1 MLLATAA
8 EQFGYKMMYPK
19 YLGGALA
26 VTWSDFYKINGYPNR
41 YFYMYIVCIF
51 LGAGCVQCV
60 TIFYRSV
67 KFRYLVYLTAA
78 IDYPI
83 ARADPNP

>member
-26 VTWSDFYKINGYPNR
+26 VTWNDFYEINGYPNR
-41 YFYMYIVCIF
+41 YLLKSKIHINHY
-51 LGAGCVQCV
+51 
-60 TIFYRSV
+60 
-67 KFRYLVYLTAA
+67 
-78 IDYPI
+78 
-83 ARADPNP
+83 

>member
-26 VTWSDFYKINGYPNR
+26 VTWNDFYKINGYPNR
-41 YFYMYIVCIF
+41 Y
-51 LGAGCVQCV
+51 LK
-60 TIFYRSV
+60 V
-67 KFRYLVYLTAA
+67 KF
-78 IDYPI
+78 I
-83 ARADPNP
+83 